1 MRFKDSKIYTTEKL
15 SPRKEK
21 TPEGFLLCK
30 DVAIS
35 RTGNFEYSPEQSG
48 IKPNAIGKCFVSR
61 SEEELFN
68 PETIASFEGKPVVIG
83 HSEFVDPSNWQRRS
97 IGVLKNVRRG
107 EGERSD
113 QLLADLLL
121 TAQNGIDLVE
131 GGTYEEVSCGY
142 DAQVI
147 DDGNGQGHIRGIV
160 GNHLAIVKEGR
171 CGSTCRIMD
180 EKMTPSLKTMLRR
193 FFKDGNEEGFNE
205 TLDTVEITAKDEEE
219 AQPEKAE
226 ATATPEPEVS
236 RLDAIEKQLASI
248 LEKFAEIDQRL
259 NAPKEEHLA
268 DEEEPKEGEAEEEKK
283 EEVADEDEEAV
294 NPDEAKQVIADAE
307 ELCEGIQK
315 PTADSKD
322 GRFTVNMLERL
333 KRNAIKKSGFNQFG
347 DSVDG
352 ATGELLDA
360 YFKGTLA
367 TARAS
372 KNPKFKIGDSKMTQ
386 PSGRKSNAELNAMY
400 NKFWSNK

>member
-121 TAQNGIDLVE
+121 TAQNGIDLK
-131 GGTYEEVSCGY
+131 Y
-142 DAQVI
+142 
-147 DDGNGQGHIRGIV
+147 
-160 GNHLAIVKEGR
+160 
-171 CGSTCRIMD
+171 
-180 EKMTPSLKTMLRR
+180 
-193 FFKDGNEEGFNE
+193 
-205 TLDTVEITAKDEEE
+205 
-219 AQPEKAE
+219 
-226 ATATPEPEVS
+226 
-236 RLDAIEKQLASI
+236 
-248 LEKFAEIDQRL
+248 
-259 NAPKEEHLA
+259 
-268 DEEEPKEGEAEEEKK
+268 
-283 EEVADEDEEAV
+283 
-294 NPDEAKQVIADAE
+294 
-307 ELCEGIQK
+307 
-315 PTADSKD
+315 
-322 GRFTVNMLERL
+322 
-333 KRNAIKKSGFNQFG
+333 KRNI
-347 DSVDG
+347 
-352 ATGELLDA
+352 
-360 YFKGTLA
+360 
-367 TARAS
+367 
-372 KNPKFKIGDSKMTQ
+372 
-386 PSGRKSNAELNAMY
+386 
-400 NKFWSNK
+400 